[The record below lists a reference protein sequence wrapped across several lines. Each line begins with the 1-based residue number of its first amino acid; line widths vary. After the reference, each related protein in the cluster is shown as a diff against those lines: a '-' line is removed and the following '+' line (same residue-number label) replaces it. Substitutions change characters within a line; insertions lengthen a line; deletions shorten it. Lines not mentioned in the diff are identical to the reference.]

1 MTKTVVMLPT
11 YNEAENLPPMLEA
24 LLALPVENLGV
35 LVVDDTSP
43 DGTGDLA
50 DRWAARFPDRV
61 FVLHRKEKNGLGR
74 AYVEGF
80 KRALTLGAD
89 FIVQMDAD
97 FSHQP
102 RYIPALLDAAR
113 DFDLVI
119 ASRYTKGGTVDHDWS
134 ASRKLLSW
142 FANSVYV
149 QMVMGLPV
157 SDATGGF
164 RVWRRQTLIGIDL
177 DRIRSNG
184 YVCNVELTYVTHR
197 LGYTIREVPIH
208 FPNRTHGE
216 SKMSLHIQAEAALRT
231 WQIRQRHHHLKPRMR
246 RFEAYV

>member
-1 MTKTVVMLPT
+1 MPKTVVMLPT
-11 YNEAENLPPMLEA
+11 YNEAENLPRMLEA
-24 LLALPVENLGV
+24 LLALPVGGLGV

-43 DGTGDLA
+43 DGTGELA
-50 DRWAARFPDRV
+50 DTWAKRTPDRV

-89 FIVQMDAD
+89 LIVQMDAD

-102 RYIPALLDAAR
+102 HYIPGLLDAAR
-113 DFDLVI
+113 DSDMVI
-119 ASRYTKGGTVDHDWS
+119 ASRYTRGGTVDESWS
-134 ASRKLLSW
+134 PFRKLLSW

-149 QMVMGLPV
+149 RVVMGLPV

-164 RVWRRQTLIGIDL
+164 RVWRRPTLIGIDL

-184 YVCNVELTYVTHR
+184 YICNVELTYVTHR
-197 LGYTIREVPIH
+197 LGYKIREEPIH
-208 FPNRTHGE
+208 FPDRELGE
-216 SKMSLHIQAEAALRT
+216 SKMSLRIQTEAALRT
-231 WQIRQRHHHLKPRMR
+231 WQIRQRHRHLKPPMR
-246 RFEAYV
+246 RSQAYV